1 MKDIKMMGR
10 CVILAVS
17 VTLGLQF
24 DAFAADGSGS
34 SSTGS
39 FSTTSSSTTSPSST
53 SSSTTSPSSPAP
65 QNSSTIS
72 GGVTATAA
80 SAELALKE
88 LDKTWHHLRES
99 AWNCFSEVQQE
110 DTIYVGGP
118 NLVGGM
124 VIPAI
129 VPSGSLNTG
138 TFLPPREKWLKYF
151 ASHVLF
157 LAPQLK
163 AEADN
168 VALPESMLTGPSA
181 DADAVQELAELK
193 VVAAAIP
200 DDANKLG
207 ALCQNPPYKNMVIA
221 TAAQVLL
228 DDLKKFDKLHKSIYK
243 AVKDD
248 ARDAAKSASRK
259 KQR

>member
-1 MKDIKMMGR
+1 MKLFIPVVGLVG
-10 CVILAVS
+10 C
-17 VTLGLQF
+17 LG
-24 DAFAADGSGS
+24 AFAIVAS
-34 SSTGS
+34 SS
-39 FSTTSSSTTSPSST
+39 
-53 SSSTTSPSSPAP
+53 AVMA

-72 GGVTATAA
+72 GGVVTTAA
-80 SAELALKE
+80 GTETALKE

-118 NLVGGM
+118 DVIGGM

-129 VPSGSLNTG
+129 NGTGSVNTG
-138 TFLPPREKWLKYF
+138 MFLPPREKWLKYF

-163 AEADN
+163 AEADRIL
-168 VALPESMLTGPSA
+168 LPESMTAGA
-181 DADAVQELAELK
+181 DADKDAMQDLADLK

-200 DDANKLG
+200 DDATKLG
-207 ALCQNPPYKNMVIA
+207 ALCQAPPYKNMVIA

-228 DDLKKFDKLHKSIYK
+228 DDLKKFEKLHKSIYK

-248 ARDAAKSASRK
+248 ARDAAKSAGARK
-259 KQR
+259 KKSDK